1 MKRHALMAALALCLG
16 TSAHADVIDLAPV
29 NAGQAAMSGWGEP
42 VRNLAITK
50 TNDIV
55 TLPSHMSELPE
66 PEVFLMMLVGLVLI
80 GYRAS
85 RDSSD
90 KFK

>member
-1 MKRHALMAALALCLG
+1 MAALALCLA
-16 TSAHADVIDLAPV
+16 TSAHADVIDLPAS
-29 NAGQAAMSGWGEP
+29 AAADMSGWGTP
-42 VRNLAITK
+42 VRNLSITQS
-50 TNDIV
+50 NDIV

-66 PEVFLMMLVGLVLI
+66 PAVMLMMLVGLVLI
-80 GYRAS
+80 GVRAR

>member
-1 MKRHALMAALALCLG
+1 MKKHVLMMAFSLCLA
-16 TSAHADVIDLAPV
+16 TSAHADVIDLFP
-29 NAGQAAMSGWGEP
+29 AGAGTGMSGWGEP
-42 VRNLAITK
+42 VRNLSITK
-50 TNDIV
+50 SNDIV

-66 PEVFLMMLVGLVLI
+66 PAVMLMMLVGLVLI
-80 GYRAS
+80 GVRAR

>member
-1 MKRHALMAALALCLG
+1 MKRHALMAALALCLV
-16 TSAHADVIDLAPV
+16 TSAHADVIDLAPSG
-29 NAGQAAMSGWGEP
+29 AAAAMSGWGEP
-42 VRNLAITK
+42 VRNLSITK
-50 TNDIV
+50 SNDIV

-66 PEVFLMMLVGLVLI
+66 PAVMLMMLVGLVLI
-80 GYRAS
+80 GYRAR

>member
-1 MKRHALMAALALCLG
+1 MKRHALMAVLALCLG
-16 TSAHADVIDLAPV
+16 TSAQAAVIDLVPAS
-29 NAGQAAMSGWGEP
+29 AGANNWGEP
-42 VRNLAITK
+42 VRNLSITRS
-50 TNDIV
+50 NDIV

-66 PEVFLMMLVGLVLI
+66 PEVLLMMLVGLVLI

>member
-1 MKRHALMAALALCLG
+1 MKRHALMAALALCLA
-16 TSAHADVIDLAPV
+16 TSAHADVIDLPAV
-29 NAGQAAMSGWGEP
+29 DVSGWGTP
-42 VRNLAITK
+42 VRNLSITQN
-50 TNDIV
+50 NDIV

-66 PEVFLMMLVGLVLI
+66 PAVMLMMLVGLVLI
-80 GYRAS
+80 GVRAR